1 MSKIYLIDNKLSSL
15 NSIVPGNLDAGSS
28 YYNNNEG
35 KTVFIETW
43 TVTTTKINPTNNV
56 KSYIVTSNVKIENL
70 SKLNGNYMSTYLY
83 DSELFNIPKN
93 ELVVYYLGL
102 DNKHR
107 LKVTYLDNFTKV
119 IIKRV
124 KKC

>member
-1 MSKIYLIDNKLSSL
+1 MVKIYLFDPKLSSVNTIL
-15 NSIVPGNLDAGSS
+15 PQNLDAGYS

-35 KTVFIETW
+35 KTVLIETW
-43 TVTTTKINPTNNV
+43 TNTTTNINPTNNF
-56 KSYIVTSNVKIENL
+56 KSYVVTSNVKIQNL
-70 SKLNGNYMSTYLY
+70 SKLNGTYTSTYLY
-83 DSELFNIPKN
+83 NDEFLSKTPN
-93 ELVVYYLGL
+93 EIVVYYIGL

-119 IIKRV
+119 IIKRI